1 MLRIFHKIR
10 RQLFKEKKVGR
21 YLLYALG
28 EIVLIVIGILIAI
41 TIDNNNEERKI
52 KIMEQAYLIGLKSEF
67 EQSKIKLQTLIDV
80 NRQNYEDSKQ
90 IADYISSASFPDEKE
105 LSILMFNAFSFE
117 IAYNPNNSMLNEVI
131 STGYLKNITNQEL
144 RSELASWE
152 SVIQGIHRQ
161 EATLREHRE
170 SVLALFRSEN
180 GSIRT
185 ILDQSG
191 VSENEMGLQESAQIH
206 SNMEVIKSLEFENN
220 LLPYLLTGINTENNH
235 YLPLMQRINRI
246 LLLIEEEIQ

>member
-10 RQLFKEKKVGR
+10 LQLFKENKVGR

-52 KIMEQAYLIGLKSEF
+52 RRMEQAYLIGLKSEF
-67 EQSKIKLQTLIDV
+67 EQSKNKLQTLIEV
-80 NRQNYEDSKQ
+80 NRQNYLDSKQ
-90 IADYISSASFPDEKE
+90 IADYISSGSYPNENE
-105 LSILMFNAFSFE
+105 LSKLIFNALSFE

-161 EATLREHRE
+161 EATLREQRE
-170 SVLALFRSEN
+170 QVLYLFRSQN

-191 VSENEMGLQESAQIH
+191 ISESEMGLQKSAKKH
-206 SNMEVIKSLEFENN
+206 SNMQVIKSQKFENN

-235 YLPLMQRINRI
+235 YLPLMQRIKRI
-246 LLLIEEEIQ
+246 LFLIEEEIE